1 MYVMLAVER
10 ADRIAGFDPR
20 PAPHSDADD
29 PPLFVAAKSERA
41 VRESAGGLVVPIA
54 AHSQMDVADERQ
66 SQSFAPAARVLYR
79 DRQGDAFGEDR
90 ARRLSVTP
98 GNVQPAVKPHVVIG
112 EHLASD
118 FTEGSRDVAPRL
130 RRVVRPARRDSV
142 ADVGGLNLR
151 RARVGLK
158 S

>member
-1 MYVMLAVER
+1 
-10 ADRIAGFDPR
+10 
-20 PAPHSDADD
+20 
-29 PPLFVAAKSERA
+29 
-41 VRESAGGLVVPIA
+41 
-54 AHSQMDVADERQ
+54 MDVADERQ

-90 ARRLSVTP
+90 ARRLSVSP

-118 FTEGSRDVAPRL
+118 FAEGARDVAPRL
-130 RRVVRPARRDSV
+130 RWVVRPARRDSV

-151 RARVGLK
+151 RAGVGLK
-158 S
+158 SEACAFRDHGADQSVVGVCEDERVVRRKSQ